1 VAKKSQRRA
10 KRDQN
15 GGASD
20 ATGGA
25 GAGEAGPGDAST
37 LGGDEGAGAAGD
49 GGASAAGS
57 GGDAGAA
64 GAGAG
69 GTPPAGGAKGGRSA
83 TTSGGGRAGRPG
95 RPKADPRLREV
106 SLLVE
111 EADYLAHLYRW
122 IVLVGEPPS
131 AQDWLKTED
140 WPHPDVVVEVFGS
153 WERFLAA
160 AEVPD
165 SPLLAR
171 VRDADRAARDIE
183 ARERGLE
190 RELARVEDLR
200 RQAETA
206 RRRREAAEAERDEEA
221 RRAARLEAEVGR
233 ADARAAQA
241 EARLAERR
249 QEAEHSATASAA
261 GEPSDEWLA
270 AHEALLGELEAVR
283 AHREDLLRQVEELR
297 EEAERDRQAIA
308 RLSTTLAEAGGRGV
322 DEGAGA
328 AEAPPATVREAV
340 ERAAERFGHLTFTR
354 SAFESA
360 ADSPFRRPAD
370 IFDAL
375 ERLER
380 LGALYADPSGFG
392 TSLAEAATALGL
404 TWRADVSELARNRHP
419 DRYTAVHDGARLD
432 LGPHVAIG
440 SGSGAGFIARIYLH
454 VADGSGDV
462 PRGLYVGHVGRHL
475 PDTTT

>member
-1 VAKKSQRRA
+1 MAKKSSRRA
-10 KRDQN
+10 KRDEDSQAPVGN
-15 GGASD
+15 GAPAGAPSD
-20 ATGGA
+20 A
-25 GAGEAGPGDAST
+25 P
-37 LGGDEGAGAAGD
+37 
-49 GGASAAGS
+49 
-57 GGDAGAA
+57 AA
-64 GAGAG
+64 GARP
-69 GTPPAGGAKGGRSA
+69 T
-83 TTSGGGRAGRPG
+83 AGRPG

-111 EADYLAHLYRW
+111 EADYLLHLYRW
-122 IVLVGEPPS
+122 IVLAGGPPS

-140 WPHPDVVVEVFGS
+140 WPHPDVVIEVFGS

-171 VRDADRAARDIE
+171 LREAERQARDIDV
-183 ARERGLE
+183 RERELE

-206 RRRREAAEAERDEEA
+206 RRRREAAELERDEEA
-221 RRAARLEAEVGR
+221 RRAARLDAEVRR
-233 ADARAAQA
+233 AEARAAQA

-249 QEAEHSATASAA
+249 QEAEHTAAGSAA

-297 EEAERDRQAIA
+297 EGAERDRQAIA
-308 RLSTTLAEAGGRGV
+308 RLSTALAEAGGR
-322 DEGAGA
+322 AGEDDA
-328 AEAPPATVREAV
+328 AAAATADAPPATVLEAV
-340 ERAAERFGHLTFTR
+340 ERAAERFEHLTFTR

-360 ADSPFRRPAD
+360 ADSPFRRPPD
-370 IFDAL
+370 ILDAL
-375 ERLER
+375 ERLDR

-392 TSLAEAATALGL
+392 TSLAEAATSLGL

-419 DRYTAVHDGARLD
+419 DRYTAVHDGARLE

>member
-1 VAKKSQRRA
+1 MAKKSQRRA
-10 KRDQN
+10 KREQN
-15 GGASD
+15 GDGAPADGS
-20 ATGGA
+20 APEAPAQSG
-25 GAGEAGPGDAST
+25 AGPGAR
-37 LGGDEGAGAAGD
+37 AGAA
-49 GGASAAGS
+49 A
-57 GGDAGAA
+57 
-64 GAGAG
+64 
-69 GTPPAGGAKGGRSA
+69 
-83 TTSGGGRAGRPG
+83 GRAARPG

-140 WPHPDVVVEVFGS
+140 WPHPDIVVEVFGS
-153 WERFLAA
+153 WERFLSA

-165 SPLLAR
+165 SPLLAK
-171 VRDADRAARDIE
+171 VREADRRARDME

-190 RELARVEDLR
+190 KELARVEDLR

-206 RRRREAAEAERDEEA
+206 RRRREAVEAERDEEA
-221 RRAARLEAEVGR
+221 RRAARLEAEMTR
-233 ADARAAQA
+233 AEARAARA
-241 EARLAERR
+241 EERLADRR
-249 QEAEHSATASAA
+249 QEAEHTAAASTA

-283 AHREDLLRQVEELR
+283 GHREDLLRQVEELR
-297 EEAERDRQAIA
+297 EGAERDRQAIA
-308 RLSTTLAEAGGRGV
+308 RLGTTLAESGGARP
-322 DEGAGA
+322 EGDADGA
-328 AEAPPATVREAV
+328 VEEGPPATVLEAV

-370 IFDAL
+370 ILDAL
-375 ERLER
+375 ERLDR

-392 TSLAEAATALGL
+392 TSLTEAATSLGL

-419 DRYTAVHDGARLD
+419 DRYTAVHDGARLE